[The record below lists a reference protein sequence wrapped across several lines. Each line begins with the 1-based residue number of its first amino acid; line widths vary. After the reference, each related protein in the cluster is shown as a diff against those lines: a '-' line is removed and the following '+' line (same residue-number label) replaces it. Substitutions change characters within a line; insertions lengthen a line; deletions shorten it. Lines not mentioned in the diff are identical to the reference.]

1 MLCLSLYQVREVVMG
16 TLSAVQLEDLPV
28 VVKFILHSISA
39 SDANE
44 VRLLNWPL
52 FITFF
57 YVLFIIFFALV
68 DNFKSI
74 SCRAVIML
82 MSFHAPQVV
91 CSLRK
96 KLELEQCVLPAVLQ
110 ASQSRMK
117 SKAMSGWD
125 SIVIYLLSS
134 LPCKPIWL
142 FYSLEDK

>member
-44 VRLLNWPL
+44 VRPLNWPL
-52 FITFF
+52 FITFCF
-57 YVLFIIFFALV
+57 VHKNVFSLV

-125 SIVIYLLSS
+125 STVIYLLSS
-134 LPCKPIWL
+134 LPSNPIWL
-142 FYSLEDK
+142 LYSLEDK

>member
-1 MLCLSLYQVREVVMG
+1 MLLY
-16 TLSAVQLEDLPV
+16 
-28 VVKFILHSISA
+28 
-39 SDANE
+39 
-44 VRLLNWPL
+44 
-52 FITFF
+52 
-57 YVLFIIFFALV
+57 
-68 DNFKSI
+68 
-74 SCRAVIML
+74 
-82 MSFHAPQVV
+82 FHAPQVV

-134 LPCKPIWL
+134 LPCKHIWL